1 MEKRYQVFV
10 SSTYSDLKE
19 ERGKV
24 MQTIMALDCIP
35 AGMELFPAIDAEQ
48 FEFIKK
54 IIDDCDYYIL
64 IVGGRYGS
72 ISEVGTSFTEKEYD
86 YAVSKNIPVLAF
98 LHNDIKNLTFE
109 KSEATEE
116 NREKLKAFRD
126 KVSRGRLVQF
136 WTNADELNGKVAVSL
151 TKTIKIYPAVGWVRA
166 NLQSNTE
173 SLQEINDL
181 RKKIETL
188 EQEKIELRKACGV
201 KVENIAKLD
210 EPFTLYGDEYST
222 YQDEYDEYEQLDGTW
237 EGTLSWRE
245 IITLLAPKFINIKQE
260 SYVLNMISEIL
271 YDKLYPDSKELNK
284 RGVLSRV
291 CLDTIKIQLLAL
303 GIIDEKEIKIRR
315 WVLSNIGFQVM
326 MNECTIKTKIE

>member
-72 ISEVGTSFTEKEYD
+72 ISDDGISYTEKEYD
-86 YAVSKNIPVLAF
+86 YAVSKDIPVIAF
-98 LHNDIKNLTFE
+98 LHDNIKNLTFE

-116 NREKLKAFRD
+116 NRKKLKAFRD
-126 KVSRGRLVQF
+126 KVSKGRLVQF

-173 SLQEINDL
+173 SLQEINTL
-181 RKKIETL
+181 RKEIEILKNERNTINQKQNTGIQDIAGIDEEIVIKGNVL
-188 EQEKIELRKACGV
+188 EETDEEVDVFV
-201 KVENIAKLD
+201 KQWEHTFKWSEIFIAIAPTFLETRADHTAKDEIGNIL
-210 EPFTLYGDEYST
+210 F
-222 YQDEYDEYEQLDGTW
+222 
-237 EGTLSWRE
+237 E
-245 IITLLAPKFINIKQE
+245 IIFPDE
-260 SYVLNMISEIL
+260 SYYYGEISDKSFNM
-271 YDKLYPDSKELNK
+271 
-284 RGVLSRV
+284 
-291 CLDTIKIQLLAL
+291 IKIQFMAL
-303 GIIDEKEIKIRR
+303 GLINISDKYGIK
-315 WVLSNIGFQVM
+315 WKLSDKGLKKM
-326 MNECTIKTKIE
+326 LELSSIKTVKK

>member
-1 MEKRYQVFV
+1 MDKRYQVFV

-35 AGMELFPAIDAEQ
+35 AGMELFPAIDEEQ

-72 ISEVGTSFTEKEYD
+72 ISEDGISYTEKEYD

-109 KSEATEE
+109 KSEANPEA
-116 NREKLKAFRD
+116 REKLQSFRD
-126 KVSRGRLVQF
+126 KVSKGRLVQF
-136 WTNADELNGKVAVSL
+136 WNNADELNGKVAVSL
-151 TKTIKIYPAVGWVRA
+151 MKTIKIYPAVGWVRA

-181 RKKIETL
+181 RKKIEILEKEQKCVTL
-188 EQEKIELRKACGV
+188 VNNLAT
-201 KVENIAKLD
+201 LD
-210 EPFTLYGDEYST
+210 ELFSVNGDEYDTFQSE
-222 YQDEYDEYEQLDGTW
+222 YGEDEYVKGQW
-237 EGTLSWRE
+237 SVSLSWRQ
-245 IITLLAPKFINIKQE
+245 IIILITPLFISGIIETYVNEKIGKLLY
-260 SYVLNMISEIL
+260 SHTHSEMQTFGL
-271 YDKLYPDSKELNK
+271 
-284 RGVLSRV
+284 LSPE
-291 CLDTIKIQLLAL
+291 CFTTIKIQLLAF
-303 GIIDEKEIKIRR
+303 GILDDKKIKSGI
-315 WVLSNIGFQVM
+315 WKLSDKGYHM
-326 MNECTIKTKIE
+326 MLNERSVKTNN

>member
-72 ISEVGTSFTEKEYD
+72 ISEDGISFTEKEYD

-116 NREKLKAFRD
+116 KREKR
-126 KVSRGRLVQF
+126 SE
-136 WTNADELNGKVAVSL
+136 NE
-151 TKTIKIYPAVGWVRA
+151 P
-166 NLQSNTE
+166 
-173 SLQEINDL
+173 
-181 RKKIETL
+181 RKNIIE
-188 EQEKIELRKACGV
+188 
-201 KVENIAKLD
+201 
-210 EPFTLYGDEYST
+210 
-222 YQDEYDEYEQLDGTW
+222 
-237 EGTLSWRE
+237 RE
-245 IITLLAPKFINIKQE
+245 I
-260 SYVLNMISEIL
+260 
-271 YDKLYPDSKELNK
+271 KL
-284 RGVLSRV
+284 
-291 CLDTIKIQLLAL
+291 
-303 GIIDEKEIKIRR
+303 
-315 WVLSNIGFQVM
+315 
-326 MNECTIKTKIE
+326 

>member
-72 ISEVGTSFTEKEYD
+72 ISDDGISYTEKEYD
-86 YAVSKNIPVLAF
+86 YAVSKGIPVIAF
-98 LHNDIKNLTFE
+98 LHNNIKNLTFE

-136 WTNADELNGKVAVSL
+136 WTNADELDGKVAVSL

-173 SLQEINDL
+173 SLQEINTL
-181 RKKIETL
+181 RKEIENLKIDKTKIEQRL
-188 EQEKIELRKACGV
+188 NY
-201 KVENIAKLD
+201 KVQDIADLD
-210 EPFTLYGDEYST
+210 E
-222 YQDEYDEYEQLDGTW
+222 
-237 EGTLSWRE
+237 E
-245 IITLLAPKFINIKQE
+245 IIIYGNILEETEEGDYAIINQWSRPFSWSEIFIAIAPNFLEAKTDRRAKDEIGD
-260 SYVLNMISEIL
+260 IL
-271 YDKLYPDSKELNK
+271 YDLTEPTSDFYGDISDKSFN
-284 RGVLSRV
+284 
-291 CLDTIKIQLLAL
+291 TIKIQFMAL
-303 GIIDEKEIKIRR
+303 GLINICDKSGVYWRLSEKGTQKMLELGA
-315 WVLSNIGFQVM
+315 V
-326 MNECTIKTKIE
+326 KTVKK